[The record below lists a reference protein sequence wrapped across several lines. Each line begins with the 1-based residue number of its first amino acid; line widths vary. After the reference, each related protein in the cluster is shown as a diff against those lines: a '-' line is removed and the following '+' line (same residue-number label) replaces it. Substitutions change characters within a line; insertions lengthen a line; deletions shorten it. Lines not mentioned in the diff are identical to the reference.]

1 MKILV
6 PIKRVADPD
15 NASKL
20 KVSSDGTAVT
30 SEGLEWKMNPFD
42 DWSLE
47 AALRLT
53 ENAAEKN
60 ARVGEV
66 ILVSIG
72 PDDEHSQRIL
82 REGLA
87 KGAERAILVNSEDG
101 DLDSN
106 VVSQILA
113 AVAGKETPDLVVM
126 GKQAA
131 DGDSNVAGTKLAERL
146 GWPIINYAMQISTA
160 DDGKTLEVKRE
171 LDTGVATVKV
181 TGPAVVTTS
190 DRILATNSVKNGV
203 TPADYEYAKLEVGGR
218 YASLK
223 GIMQAKKKPIDK
235 MSIGDSRRR
244 AKQSAPVHRVRASAG
259 THRRNHVRRI
269 GRGARREAPQHGQ
282 GHLTPLQID
291 QTERITHHG

>member
-66 ILVSIG
+66 VLVSIG
-72 PDDEHSQRIL
+72 PNDEHTQRII

-87 KGAERAILVNSEDG
+87 KGAERGILVEAEDG
-101 DLDSN
+101 NLDSN
-106 VVSQILA
+106 VVSQILK
-113 AVAGKETPDLVVM
+113 AVADNESPDLVVL

-146 GWPIINYAMQISTA
+146 GWPIINYAMKIST
-160 DDGKTLEVKRE
+160 DDGGKTFEIERE
-171 LDTGVATVKV
+171 LDTGVATIKV
-181 TGPAVVTTS
+181 TGPAVLTTS
-190 DRILATNSVKNGV
+190 DRILHPESVKNGV
-203 TPADYEYAKLEVGGR
+203 TPADHQYAKLEVGGR

-223 GIMQAKKKPIDK
+223 GIMQAKKKPIDRT
-235 MSIGDSRRR
+235 SISDLGVEPQKALNYTKFELPPARSGETTFVESVEELVDKLHNT
-244 AKQSAPVHRVRASAG
+244 AKV
-259 THRRNHVRRI
+259 I
-269 GRGARREAPQHGQ
+269 
-282 GHLTPLQID
+282 
-291 QTERITHHG
+291 

>member
-20 KVSSDGTAVT
+20 KVSGDGTAVT

-53 ENAAEKN
+53 ENAAQKN

-66 ILVSIG
+66 VLVSIG
-72 PDDEHSQRIL
+72 PNDEHTQRII

-87 KGAERAILVNSEDG
+87 KGAERGILVEAEDGSLDSGAVAAILKALVE
-101 DLDSN
+101 
-106 VVSQILA
+106 
-113 AVAGKETPDLVVM
+113 KESPDLVVM

-131 DGDSNVAGTKLAERL
+131 DGDSNVAGTVLAEQL
-146 GWPIINYAMQISTA
+146 GWPIINYAMQIKTS
-160 DDGKTLEVKRE
+160 DEGKTLEVKRE

-181 TGPAVVTTS
+181 TGPAVLTTS
-190 DRILATNSVKNGV
+190 DRILATDSVKNGV
-203 TPADYEYAKLEVGGR
+203 TPDDHEYAKLEVGGR

-223 GIMQAKKKPIDK
+223 GIMQAKKKPIDTT
-235 MSIGDSRRR
+235 
-244 AKQSAPVHRVRASAG
+244 SAG
-259 THRRNHVRRI
+259 DLGVDAGTKLNYTKFELPP
-269 GRGARREAPQHGQ
+269 ARSGETTFVEDVADLVDKLHNAAKV
-282 GHLTPLQID
+282 I
-291 QTERITHHG
+291 

>member
-20 KVSSDGTAVT
+20 KVSGDGAAVT

-66 ILVSIG
+66 VLVSIG
-72 PDDEHSQRIL
+72 PNDEHTQRIV

-87 KGAERAILVNSEDG
+87 KGAERGILVEAD
-101 DLDSN
+101 DATLDSN
-106 VVSQILA
+106 I
-113 AVAGKETPDLVVM
+113 VAQVLKAIVDKETPDLVVL

-131 DGDSNVAGTKLAERL
+131 DGDSNVAGTQLAELL
-146 GWPIINYAMQISTA
+146 GWPIINYAMQITTA

-190 DRILATNSVKNGV
+190 DRILQPESVKNGV
-203 TPADYEYAKLEVGGR
+203 TPADHQYAKLEVGGR

-223 GIMQAKKKPIDK
+223 GIMQAKKKPIDAT
-235 MSIGDSRRR
+235 SLGDLGVEPAQALNYTKFELPPARSGETTFVESVEDLVDKLHNT
-244 AKQSAPVHRVRASAG
+244 AKV
-259 THRRNHVRRI
+259 I
-269 GRGARREAPQHGQ
+269 
-282 GHLTPLQID
+282 
-291 QTERITHHG
+291 

>member
-20 KVSSDGTAVT
+20 KVSGDGTAVT

-53 ENAAEKN
+53 EDAAKKN

-66 ILVSIG
+66 VLASIG
-72 PDDEHSQRIL
+72 PNDEHTQRII

-87 KGAERAILVNSEDG
+87 KGAERGILVEAEDG
-101 DLDSN
+101 SLDSG
-106 VVSQILA
+106 V
-113 AVAGKETPDLVVM
+113 VAGVLKALVDKESPDLVVM

-131 DGDSNVAGTKLAERL
+131 DGDSNVAGTVLAEKL
-146 GWPIINYAMQISTA
+146 GWPIINNAMSIVTA

-181 TGPAVVTTS
+181 TGPAVLTTS
-190 DRILATNSVKNGV
+190 DRILATDSVQNGV
-203 TPADYEYAKLEVGGR
+203 TPDGHQYAKLEVGGR

-223 GIMQAKKKPIDK
+223 GIMQAKKKPIDNTSVADLGVDAGK
-235 MSIGDSRRR
+235 TLNYTKFELPPARSGETTFVEDVADLVDKLHNT
-244 AKQSAPVHRVRASAG
+244 AKV
-259 THRRNHVRRI
+259 I
-269 GRGARREAPQHGQ
+269 
-282 GHLTPLQID
+282 
-291 QTERITHHG
+291 

>member
-20 KVSSDGTAVT
+20 KVSGDGKAVT

-42 DWSLE
+42 DWALE

-53 ENAAEKN
+53 EDAAKKN

-66 ILVSIG
+66 VVVSIA
-72 PDDEHSQRIL
+72 PNDEHTQRII

-87 KGAERAILVNSEDG
+87 KGAERGILVETDEG
-101 DLDSN
+101 KLDAG
-106 VVSQILA
+106 VVSSILK
-113 AVAGKETPDLVVM
+113 AVADKETPDLVVM

-131 DGDSNVAGTKLAERL
+131 DGDSNVAGTRLAESL
-146 GWPIINYAMQISTA
+146 GWPIINYAMRIKTA
-160 DDGKTLEVKRE
+160 DDGKTLEVQRE

-190 DRILATNSVKNGV
+190 DRILHPQSVQNGV
-203 TPADYEYAKLEVGGR
+203 TPDDFEYAKLEVGGR

-223 GIMQAKKKPIDK
+223 GIMQAKKKPIEQTSPSALGIEAQKTLNYTNFELPPARSGETTFVEDVADLVDK
-235 MSIGDSRRR
+235 LHNT
-244 AKQSAPVHRVRASAG
+244 AKV
-259 THRRNHVRRI
+259 I
-269 GRGARREAPQHGQ
+269 
-282 GHLTPLQID
+282 
-291 QTERITHHG
+291 

>member
-1 MKILV
+1 VKILV

-20 KVSSDGTAVT
+20 KVSSDGSSVT

-66 ILVSIG
+66 VLVSIG
-72 PDDEHSQRIL
+72 PNDEHTQRII

-87 KGAERAILVNSEDG
+87 KGAERGILVEANDDE
-101 DLDSN
+101 LDAGVVAN
-106 VVSQILA
+106 VLK
-113 AVAGKETPDLVVM
+113 AVAEKESPDLVVM

-131 DGDSNVAGTKLAERL
+131 DGDSNVVGTKLAEHL
-146 GWPIINYAMQISTA
+146 GWPIINYAEQITTD
-160 DDGKTLEVKRE
+160 DDGKTLQIRRE
-171 LDTGVATVKV
+171 LDVGVATVKV
-181 TGPAVVTTS
+181 TGSAVLTTS
-190 DRILATNSVKNGV
+190 DRILQPDSVKNGV
-203 TPADYEYAKLEVGGR
+203 TPADHEYAKLEVGGR

-223 GIMQAKKKPIDK
+223 GIMQAKKKPIDQTSLSDLGVEPSK
-235 MSIGDSRRR
+235 ALDYKKFDLPPARTGETTFVESVEELVDKLHNT
-244 AKQSAPVHRVRASAG
+244 AKV
-259 THRRNHVRRI
+259 I
-269 GRGARREAPQHGQ
+269 
-282 GHLTPLQID
+282 
-291 QTERITHHG
+291 

>member
-1 MKILV
+1 VKVLV
-6 PIKRVADPD
+6 SIKRVADPD

-20 KVSSDGTAVT
+20 KVSGDGTAVT

-66 ILVSIG
+66 VLVSIG
-72 PDDEHSQRIL
+72 PNDEHTQRII

-87 KGAERAILVNSEDG
+87 KGAERGILVEAEDG
-101 DLDSN
+101 SLDAGIVAN
-106 VVSQILA
+106 ILKA
-113 AVAGKETPDLVVM
+113 LVDKESPDLVVM

-131 DGDSNVAGTKLAERL
+131 DGDSNVAGTVLAEKL
-146 GWPIINYAMQISTA
+146 GWPIVNYAMKIRTN
-160 DDGKTLEVKRE
+160 DDGKTLEVQRE

-181 TGPAVVTTS
+181 TGPAVLTTS
-190 DRILATNSVKNGV
+190 DRILATDSVKNGV
-203 TPADYEYAKLEVGGR
+203 TPAEHQYAKLEVGGR

-223 GIMQAKKKPIDK
+223 GIMQAKKKPIENTSPADLGVELAKSLSYTKFDLPPARSGETTFVEDVADLVDK
-235 MSIGDSRRR
+235 LHNT
-244 AKQSAPVHRVRASAG
+244 AKV
-259 THRRNHVRRI
+259 I
-269 GRGARREAPQHGQ
+269 
-282 GHLTPLQID
+282 
-291 QTERITHHG
+291 

>member
-20 KVSSDGTAVT
+20 KVSADGASVT

-66 ILVSIG
+66 VLVSIG
-72 PDDEHSQRIL
+72 PNDEHTQRIL

-87 KGAERAILVNSEDG
+87 KGAERGILVEAQDTE
-101 DLDSN
+101 LDSGIVASVLEA
-106 VVSQILA
+106 VVK
-113 AVAGKETPDLVVM
+113 KESPDLVVM

-131 DGDSNVAGTKLAERL
+131 DGDSNVAGTKLAEKV
-146 GWPIINYAMQISTA
+146 GWPVVNYAQKIKTT
-160 DDGKTLEVKRE
+160 DDGKTLEIQRE

-181 TGPAVVTTS
+181 TGPAVITTS
-190 DRILATNSVKNGV
+190 DRILQPDSVKNGV
-203 TPADYEYAKLEVGGR
+203 TPDEHEYAKLEVGGR

-223 GIMQAKKKPIDK
+223 GIMQAKKKPIDQT
-235 MSIGDSRRR
+235 SLGDLGVEA
-244 AKQSAPVHRVRASAG
+244 AKKLSYTKFDLPP
-259 THRRNHVRRI
+259 
-269 GRGARREAPQHGQ
+269 ARSGETTFVEDVADLVDKLHNAAKV
-282 GHLTPLQID
+282 I
-291 QTERITHHG
+291 

>member
-20 KVSSDGTAVT
+20 KVSSDGRAVT

-53 ENAAEKN
+53 ENAADKN
-60 ARVGEV
+60 ARTGEV
-66 ILVSIG
+66 VLVSIG
-72 PDDEHSQRIL
+72 PNDENTQRII

-87 KGAERAILVNSEDG
+87 KGAERGILVAAEDG
-101 DLDSN
+101 ALDAG
-106 VVSQILA
+106 VVA
-113 AVAGKETPDLVVM
+113 AVLKAIVDKEKPDLVVM

-131 DGDSNVAGTKLAERL
+131 DGDSNVAGTVLAEKL
-146 GWPIINYAMQISTA
+146 GWPIVNYAMRIKTK
-160 DDGKTLEVKRE
+160 DDGKTLEVQRE

-181 TGPAVVTTS
+181 TGPAVLTTS
-190 DRILATNSVKNGV
+190 DRILHPESVKNGV
-203 TPADYEYAKLEVGGR
+203 TPDDHKYAKLEVGGR

-223 GIMQAKKKPIDK
+223 GIMQAKKKPIEQMSLSDLGVDTKRALSYTKFELPPARSGETTFVADVAELVDK
-235 MSIGDSRRR
+235 LHNV
-244 AKQSAPVHRVRASAG
+244 AKV
-259 THRRNHVRRI
+259 I
-269 GRGARREAPQHGQ
+269 
-282 GHLTPLQID
+282 
-291 QTERITHHG
+291 

>member
-1 MKILV
+1 MKVLV

-20 KVSSDGTAVT
+20 KVSGDGTAVT

-42 DWSLE
+42 DWALE

-53 ENAAEKN
+53 ENGAEKN

-66 ILVSIG
+66 VLVSIG
-72 PDDEHSQRIL
+72 PNDEHTQRIV

-87 KGAERAILVNSEDG
+87 KGAERGVLVEAEDG
-101 DLDSN
+101 SLDSG
-106 VVSQILA
+106 VVANILKA
-113 AVAGKETPDLVVM
+113 LVDKESPDLVVM

-131 DGDSNVAGTKLAERL
+131 DGDSNVAGTTLAEQL
-146 GWPIINYAMQISTA
+146 DWPIINYAMQIKTN

-181 TGPAVVTTS
+181 TGPAVLTVS
-190 DRILATNSVKNGV
+190 DRILATSSVKNGV
-203 TPADYEYAKLEVGGR
+203 TPDDFEYAKLEVGGR

-223 GIMQAKKKPIDK
+223 GIMQAKKKPIDTTSVADLGADAGK
-235 MSIGDSRRR
+235 SLNYTKFELPPARSGETTFVEDVADLVDKLHNA
-244 AKQSAPVHRVRASAG
+244 AKV
-259 THRRNHVRRI
+259 I
-269 GRGARREAPQHGQ
+269 
-282 GHLTPLQID
+282 
-291 QTERITHHG
+291 

>member
-6 PIKRVADPD
+6 SIKRVADPD

-20 KVSSDGTAVT
+20 KVSADGKAVT

-66 ILVSIG
+66 VLVSIG
-72 PDDEHSQRIL
+72 PNDEHTQRII

-87 KGAERAILVNSEDG
+87 KGAERGILVEADEAN
-101 DLDSN
+101 LDAG
-106 VVSQILA
+106 VVA
-113 AVAGKETPDLVVM
+113 AVLKAIVDKESPDLVVM

-131 DGDSNVAGTKLAERL
+131 DGDSNVAGTVLAEKL
-146 GWPIINYAMQISTA
+146 GWPVINYAMKIKTN
-160 DDGKTLEVKRE
+160 DDGKTLEVLRE

-181 TGPAVVTTS
+181 SGPAVFTTS
-190 DRILATNSVKNGV
+190 DRILQTDSVKNGV
-203 TPADYEYAKLEVGGR
+203 TPDSHQYAKLEVGGR

-235 MSIGDSRRR
+235 MSLSDLGVDASKALNYTKFELPPARTGETTFVADVTELVDKLHNT
-244 AKQSAPVHRVRASAG
+244 AKV
-259 THRRNHVRRI
+259 I
-269 GRGARREAPQHGQ
+269 
-282 GHLTPLQID
+282 
-291 QTERITHHG
+291 

>member
-6 PIKRVADPD
+6 TIKRVADPD

-20 KVSSDGTAVT
+20 KVSADGKSVT

-66 ILVSIG
+66 VLVSIG
-72 PDDEHSQRIL
+72 PNDEHTQRII

-87 KGAERAILVNSEDG
+87 KGAERGILVEAEEGS
-101 DLDSN
+101 LDAG
-106 VVSQILA
+106 VV
-113 AVAGKETPDLVVM
+113 AVIIKAIADKESPDLIVM

-131 DGDSNVAGTKLAERL
+131 DGDSNVAGTRVAEKL
-146 GWPIINYAMQISTA
+146 GWPIINYAMKIKTS
-160 DDGKTLEVKRE
+160 DDGKTFEVLRE

-181 TGPAVVTTS
+181 TGPAVFTTS
-190 DRILATNSVKNGV
+190 DRILHPESIKNGV
-203 TPADYEYAKLEVGGR
+203 TPDDHQYAKLEVGGR

-223 GIMQAKKKPIDK
+223 GIMQAKKKTIDQ
-235 MSIGDSRRR
+235 MSIADLGVDP
-244 AKQSAPVHRVRASAG
+244 AKALNYTKFELPP
-259 THRRNHVRRI
+259 
-269 GRGARREAPQHGQ
+269 ARSGETTFVEDAADLVDKLHN
-282 GHLTPLQID
+282 TAKVI
-291 QTERITHHG
+291 

>member
-1 MKILV
+1 VKILV
-6 PIKRVADPD
+6 SIKRVADPD

-20 KVSSDGTAVT
+20 KVSADGKAVT

-66 ILVSIG
+66 VLVSIG
-72 PDDEHSQRIL
+72 PNDEHTQRII

-87 KGAERAILVNSEDG
+87 KGAERGILVEADEGN
-101 DLDSN
+101 LDAG
-106 VVSQILA
+106 VVA
-113 AVAGKETPDLVVM
+113 AVLKAIVDKESPDLVVM

-131 DGDSNVAGTKLAERL
+131 DGDSNVAGTVLAEKL
-146 GWPIINYAMQISTA
+146 GWPVINYAMKIKTN
-160 DDGKTLEVKRE
+160 DDGKTLEVLRE

-181 TGPAVVTTS
+181 SGPAVFTTS
-190 DRILATNSVKNGV
+190 DRILQTDSVKNGV
-203 TPADYEYAKLEVGGR
+203 TPDSHQYAKLEVGGR

-235 MSIGDSRRR
+235 MSLSDLGVDASKALNYTKFELPPARTGETTFVADVTELVDKLHNT
-244 AKQSAPVHRVRASAG
+244 AKV
-259 THRRNHVRRI
+259 I
-269 GRGARREAPQHGQ
+269 
-282 GHLTPLQID
+282 
-291 QTERITHHG
+291 

>member
-20 KVSSDGTAVT
+20 KVSGDGTAVT

-47 AALRLT
+47 ASLRLT

-66 ILVSIG
+66 VLVSIG
-72 PDDEHSQRIL
+72 PNDEHTQRIL

-87 KGAERAILVNSEDG
+87 KGAERAILVEAEDTT
-101 DLDSN
+101 LDSSIVARVLKA
-106 VVSQILA
+106 VVD
-113 AVAGKETPDLVVM
+113 KESPDLVVL

-131 DGDSNVAGTKLAERL
+131 DGDSNVAGTELAEHL
-146 GWPIINYAMQISTA
+146 GWPIVNYAMQITTT

-190 DRILATNSVKNGV
+190 DRILQPDSVSNGV
-203 TPADYEYAKLEVGGR
+203 TPADHQYAKLEVGGR

-223 GIMQAKKKPIDK
+223 GIMQAKKKPIDTT
-235 MSIGDSRRR
+235 SLGDLGVETATALKYTKFELPPARSGETTFVESVEDLVDKLHNT
-244 AKQSAPVHRVRASAG
+244 AKV
-259 THRRNHVRRI
+259 I
-269 GRGARREAPQHGQ
+269 
-282 GHLTPLQID
+282 
-291 QTERITHHG
+291 

>member
-1 MKILV
+1 VKILV
-6 PIKRVADPD
+6 SIKRVADPD

-20 KVSSDGTAVT
+20 KVSADGKAVT

-66 ILVSIG
+66 VLVSIG
-72 PDDEHSQRIL
+72 PNDEHTQRII

-87 KGAERAILVNSEDG
+87 KGAERGILVEADEG
-101 DLDSN
+101 TLDAG
-106 VVSQILA
+106 VVA
-113 AVAGKETPDLVVM
+113 AVMKAIVDKENPDLVVM

-131 DGDSNVAGTKLAERL
+131 DGDSNVAGTVLAERL
-146 GWPIINYAMQISTA
+146 GWPIINYAMKIKTS
-160 DDGKTLEVKRE
+160 DDGKTLEVLRE

-181 TGPAVVTTS
+181 TGPAVLTTS
-190 DRILATNSVKNGV
+190 DRILQPDSVKNGV
-203 TPADYEYAKLEVGGR
+203 TPDSHQYAKLEVGGR

-235 MSIGDSRRR
+235 MSFSDLGIDASKALNYTKFELPPARTGETTFVADVAELVDKLHNT
-244 AKQSAPVHRVRASAG
+244 AKV
-259 THRRNHVRRI
+259 I
-269 GRGARREAPQHGQ
+269 
-282 GHLTPLQID
+282 
-291 QTERITHHG
+291 

>member
-6 PIKRVADPD
+6 SIKRVADPD

-20 KVSSDGTAVT
+20 KVSADRKAVT

-66 ILVSIG
+66 VLVSIG
-72 PDDEHSQRIL
+72 PNDEHTQRII

-87 KGAERAILVNSEDG
+87 KGAERGILVEADEGN
-101 DLDSN
+101 LDAG
-106 VVSQILA
+106 VVS
-113 AVAGKETPDLVVM
+113 AVMKAIVDKESPDLVVM

-131 DGDSNVAGTKLAERL
+131 DGDSNVAGTVLAEKL
-146 GWPIINYAMQISTA
+146 GWPVINYAMKIKTS
-160 DDGKTLEVKRE
+160 DDGKTLEVLRE

-181 TGPAVVTTS
+181 RGPAVLTTS
-190 DRILATNSVKNGV
+190 DRILQPDSVKNGV
-203 TPADYEYAKLEVGGR
+203 TPESHQYAKLEVGGR

-223 GIMQAKKKPIDK
+223 GIMQAKKKPIDQ
-235 MSIGDSRRR
+235 MSLSDLGVDARKALNYTKFELPPARTGETTFVADVAELVDKLHNT
-244 AKQSAPVHRVRASAG
+244 AKV
-259 THRRNHVRRI
+259 I
-269 GRGARREAPQHGQ
+269 
-282 GHLTPLQID
+282 
-291 QTERITHHG
+291 

>member
-20 KVSSDGTAVT
+20 KVSGDGKAVT

-53 ENAAEKN
+53 EDAAKKN

-66 ILVSIG
+66 VVVSLG
-72 PDDEHSQRIL
+72 PNDEHTQRII

-87 KGAERAILVNSEDG
+87 KGAERGILVDTSDE
-101 DLDSN
+101 DLDSG
-106 VVSQILA
+106 VVADVLKA
-113 AVAGKETPDLVVM
+113 LVDKESPDLVVM

-131 DGDSNVAGTKLAERL
+131 DGDSNVAGTLLAEKL
-146 GWPIINYAMQISTA
+146 GWPIINYAMRIMTA
-160 DDGKTLEVKRE
+160 DDGKTLEIQRE

-181 TGPAVVTTS
+181 TSPAVLTTS
-190 DRILATNSVKNGV
+190 DRILHPESVRNGV
-203 TPADYEYAKLEVGGR
+203 TPGDFQYAKLEVGGR

-223 GIMQAKKKPIDK
+223 GIMQAKKKKIDATTPSDLGVSGNK
-235 MSIGDSRRR
+235 VLSYSKFELPPARSGDTTFVEDVADLVDKLQNT
-244 AKQSAPVHRVRASAG
+244 AKV
-259 THRRNHVRRI
+259 I
-269 GRGARREAPQHGQ
+269 
-282 GHLTPLQID
+282 
-291 QTERITHHG
+291 

>member
-1 MKILV
+1 VKILV
-6 PIKRVADPD
+6 TIKRVADPD

-20 KVSSDGTAVT
+20 KVSGDGSAVT

-66 ILVSIG
+66 VLVSIG
-72 PDDEHSQRIL
+72 PNDEHTQRII

-87 KGAERAILVNSEDG
+87 KGAERGILVESEDG
-101 DLDSN
+101 NLDSN
-106 VVSQILA
+106 VVSQILK
-113 AVAGKETPDLVVM
+113 AVVDKENPDLVVM

-146 GWPIINYAMQISTA
+146 GWPIINYAMRISTN

-181 TGPAVVTTS
+181 TGPAVLTTS
-190 DRILATNSVKNGV
+190 DRILHPGSVKNGV
-203 TPADYEYAKLEVGGR
+203 TPADHQYAKLEVGGR

-223 GIMQAKKKPIDK
+223 GIMQAKKKPIDQI
-235 MSIGDSRRR
+235 SISDLGVE
-244 AKQSAPVHRVRASAG
+244 AKKALNYTKFQLPP
-259 THRRNHVRRI
+259 
-269 GRGARREAPQHGQ
+269 ARSGETTFVESVEDLVEKLHNTAKV
-282 GHLTPLQID
+282 I
-291 QTERITHHG
+291 

>member
-20 KVSSDGTAVT
+20 KVSSDGRAVT

-53 ENAAEKN
+53 ENAADKN
-60 ARVGEV
+60 ARTGEV
-66 ILVSIG
+66 VLVSIG
-72 PDDEHSQRIL
+72 PNDENTQRII

-87 KGAERAILVNSEDG
+87 KGAERGILVAAEDG
-101 DLDSN
+101 ALDAG
-106 VVSQILA
+106 VVA
-113 AVAGKETPDLVVM
+113 AVLKAIVDKEKPDLVVM

-131 DGDSNVAGTKLAERL
+131 DGDSNVAGTVLAEKL
-146 GWPIINYAMQISTA
+146 GWPIVNYAMRIKTK
-160 DDGKTLEVKRE
+160 DDGKTLEVQRE

-190 DRILATNSVKNGV
+190 DRILHPESVKNGV
-203 TPADYEYAKLEVGGR
+203 TPDDHKYAKLEVGGR

-223 GIMQAKKKPIDK
+223 GIMQAKKKPIEQMSLSDLGVDTKRALNYTKFELPPARSGETTFVADVAELVDK
-235 MSIGDSRRR
+235 LHNV
-244 AKQSAPVHRVRASAG
+244 AKV
-259 THRRNHVRRI
+259 I
-269 GRGARREAPQHGQ
+269 
-282 GHLTPLQID
+282 
-291 QTERITHHG
+291 

>member
-1 MKILV
+1 VKILV

-20 KVSSDGTAVT
+20 KVSGDGTAVT

-66 ILVSIG
+66 VLVSIG
-72 PDDEHSQRIL
+72 PNDEHTQRII

-87 KGAERAILVNSEDG
+87 KGAERGILVEAEDG
-101 DLDSN
+101 SLDSG
-106 VVSQILA
+106 V
-113 AVAGKETPDLVVM
+113 VAGILKALVDKESPDLVVM

-131 DGDSNVAGTKLAERL
+131 DGDSNVAGTVLAEKL
-146 GWPIINYAMQISTA
+146 GWPIINSAMKIKTN
-160 DDGKTLEVKRE
+160 DEGKTLEVKRE

-181 TGPAVVTTS
+181 TGPAVLTTS
-190 DRILATNSVKNGV
+190 DRILATDSVKNGV
-203 TPADYEYAKLEVGGR
+203 TPDGHEYAKLEVGGR

-223 GIMQAKKKPIDK
+223 GIMQAKKKPIDNISVADLGVDAGK
-235 MSIGDSRRR
+235 TLNYTKFQLPPARSGETTFVEDVADLVDKLHNT
-244 AKQSAPVHRVRASAG
+244 AKV
-259 THRRNHVRRI
+259 I
-269 GRGARREAPQHGQ
+269 
-282 GHLTPLQID
+282 
-291 QTERITHHG
+291 